1 MIMKLTE
8 ENLCGKI
15 FNRWKVLRFSHK
27 VGYNKYFVCKCL
39 DCGEEHTVYIQS
51 VISGKSK
58 SCGCKSRKETVR
70 FRRVKRLVCW
80 RKGKRFGECEPE
92 TAKQE
97 KD

>member
-39 DCGEEHTVYIQS
+39 DCMVQ
-51 VISGKSK
+51 K
-58 SCGCKSRKETVR
+58 
-70 FRRVKRLVCW
+70 
-80 RKGKRFGECEPE
+80 
-92 TAKQE
+92 
-97 KD
+97 